1 MSRQST
7 PAPVRAPGLLR
18 EPRPTAH
25 VLLFVIFLVAFV
37 GFAGTALGQSTVRRL
52 PRPAEPR
59 IYLAADGVYQALYDP
74 FTRRSTFSTFGETRT
89 LTAVY
94 SVAKPPAML
103 GTVVFRVWKAVGVGA
118 AVSRASSTTDA
129 TVEGNIPHPFFFDR
143 PRAIE
148 GNASGLGRQEMG
160 LHLQMRVVVPVR
172 PNVALS
178 LFAGPSL
185 WQVTQD
191 RVGDIT
197 FASSYPFDTARFTGA
212 VVEEYRA
219 STWGF
224 NAGFDVATYF
234 TRNVGV
240 GALMQVATASAKDDG
255 ASANADTRI
264 GGFRA
269 GGGLR
274 LRF

>member
-1 MSRQST
+1 MSGRPIRALLRAPRST
-7 PAPVRAPGLLR
+7 P
-18 EPRPTAH
+18 
-25 VLLFVIFLVAFV
+25 LFVTAGAFV
-37 GFAGTALGQSTVRRL
+37 VCLAGIAGTAQAQATVRRL

-59 IYLAADGVYQALYDP
+59 IYVAADGVYQALHDP
-74 FTRRSTFSTFGETRT
+74 FTRRSTFSTFGETGT
-89 LTAVY
+89 VTAIY
-94 SVAKPPAML
+94 PVAKPPAVL
-103 GTVVFRVWKAVGVGA
+103 GTVVYRVWKTLGVGA
-118 AVSRASSTTDA
+118 SISRASSTTDA
-129 TVEGNIPHPFFFDR
+129 SVEGDIPHPFFFDQ

-148 GNASGLGRQEMG
+148 GSAPNLGRHETG
-160 LHLQMRVVVPVR
+160 VHLQMRLVVPVR

-178 LFAGPSL
+178 LFAGPSR

-197 FASSYPFDTARFTGA
+197 FTSSYPFDTATFTSA
-212 VVEEYRA
+212 LVEEHRSSA
-219 STWGF
+219 WGF

-234 TRNVGV
+234 THSVGV
-240 GALMQVATASAKDDG
+240 GALIQVATASPKDDG